1 MMIKREEGACHM
13 KTKLVRLRKKIRT
26 NSTYQIVKPIT
37 LVIIGAFLAAIGL
50 ELFLIPNKIIDG
62 GIIGISIIASFLSHI
77 PLSLFTFLLNVPFFY
92 IGYKLIGKTFA
103 LMTLIGVTA
112 LSIFVYTFQLNN
124 SAPVTQDP
132 LLATVFGGILLGGGV
147 GTIIR
152 YGGSLDGTEIISI
165 LLSKRFPFSV
175 GEIVM
180 FFNIFILLSAGLVF
194 GWDKAMYSL
203 ITYFIAYKTIDLT
216 IEGLEQMKAVTIIS
230 IKPRQIQEAILARLG
245 RNITFLYG
253 KGGYTGVYKEI
264 IYCVVTRLELA
275 KLKKIILDH
284 DRNAFVAIEHVHDVM
299 GGKFKKKNIH

>member
-1 MMIKREEGACHM
+1 M
-13 KTKLVRLRKKIRT
+13 KTKLIRFHKKIRT
-26 NSTYQIVKPIT
+26 NSTYQIIKPIV
-37 LVIIGAFLAAIGL
+37 LVILGAFLAAAGL

-62 GIIGISIIASFLSHI
+62 GIIGISIIASFLSNL
-77 PLSLFTFLLNVPFFY
+77 PLGFFTFLLNVPFFY
-92 IGYKLIGKTFA
+92 IGYKQIGRTFS
-103 LMTLIGVTA
+103 LMTLIGVTS
-112 LSIFVYTFQLNN
+112 LSIFVYVFHLKN
-124 SAPVTQDP
+124 SGPITQDL
-132 LLATVFGGILLGGGV
+132 LLATVFGGILVGVGV

-165 LLSKRFPFSV
+165 LLSKKSSFSV

-180 FFNIFILLSAGLVF
+180 FFNVFILLSAGLVF

-230 IKPRQIQEAILARLG
+230 IKPRQIQEAISARLG
-245 RNITFLYG
+245 RSVTFLYG

-275 KLKKIILDH
+275 KLKKIVLEH

-299 GGKFKKKNIH
+299 GGKFKKKDIH